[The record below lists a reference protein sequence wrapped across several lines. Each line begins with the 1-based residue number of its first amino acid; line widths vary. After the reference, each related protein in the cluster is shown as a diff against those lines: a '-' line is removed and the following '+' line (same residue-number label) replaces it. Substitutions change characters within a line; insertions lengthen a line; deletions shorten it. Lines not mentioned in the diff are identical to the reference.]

1 MSLTMAKLYLMNT
14 VTNEWFAAYT
24 YPRHEK
30 RVAAMLSQLE
40 IRNFCPVYTA
50 SHRWKKRKARVKLPL
65 FPGYVFVNI
74 SNEQRIRVLSA
85 PGVVQIV
92 GSRGKP
98 SPLPADQIE
107 ALQRTLESREAEPH
121 PFIAPGHTVRITCGP
136 LQGLEGI
143 VLRRK
148 GQMRMIVSLT
158 TINQSIVLELEQSDL
173 APVARALP
181 SCRS

>member
-1 MSLTMAKLYLMNT
+1 MMPAA
-14 VTNEWFAAYT
+14 TNEWFAAYT

-30 RVAAMLSQLE
+30 KVALVLSQLE
-40 IRNFCPVYTA
+40 IRTFCPVYTT
-50 SHRWKKRKARVKLPL
+50 SRRWKKRKADVRLPL

-74 SNEQRIRVLSA
+74 SNEQRTRVLSA
-85 PGVVQIV
+85 PGIIHIV

-98 SPLPADQIE
+98 SPLPTDQIE
-107 ALQRTLESREAEPH
+107 ALQKTLESRKAEPH
-121 PFIAPGHTVRITCGP
+121 PFIVPGHTVRVTSGP
-136 LQGLEGI
+136 LEGLEGI

-173 APVARALP
+173 APVDRHIAVA
-181 SCRS
+181 